1 MSERP
6 ELMEAFD
13 GIPLVELTAPDGKV
27 YKFRYG
33 AMIPYAGE
41 EYAVLLEMEL
51 DERGEEQV
59 LVTRI
64 EKTPMGGLGF
74 VVEQDPDIVR
84 AVFDAYVAIGE
95 ELGMNDG
102 E

>member
-1 MSERP
+1 MRNP
-6 ELMEAFD
+6 DLNEAFD
-13 GIPLVELTAPDGKV
+13 EIPTVEMTCPDGQV
-27 YKFRYG
+27 YRFRYG
-33 AMIPYAGE
+33 AIIPYEDA